1 MRSYLAPGAAERG
14 RRRGTIRG
22 EGRGGTICAERA
34 RGRAGS
40 RTCREAG
47 GQTCRRA
54 GPRTRRGAETGVYLC
69 ASPDVADITGGYFYD
84 RKPLTPSASAQNA
97 ETAARLLHLKYV
109 ERDLPRSD
117 EELREIIGSIVDE
130 VVARRQEADRLQA
143 ASSVAPRPPTWVRNR
158 RRAAILAA
166 VLALVAIA
174 AAVGLR
180 PKNEIIPDELVG
192 LWTTSQAGYTGRAF
206 RITKESITFY
216 TSPRDSTFHTLTRVR
231 SGRARMARQFDLR
244 YRGPDG
250 RHDLSFY
257 YLPADNVIQFRDQR
271 GIVWVKARD

>member
-1 MRSYLAPGAAERG
+1 MESDGNRPVKEVDTGESNIPDDELARRKRVRRQIIMDSGADPDDERL
-14 RRRGTIRG
+14 R
-22 EGRGGTICAERA
+22 EVLESERE
-34 RGRAGS
+34 S
-40 RTCREAG
+40 
-47 GQTCRRA
+47 
-54 GPRTRRGAETGVYLC
+54 
-69 ASPDVADITGGYFYD
+69 
-84 RKPLTPSASAQNA
+84 A
-97 ETAARLLHLKYV
+97 ETAAELLHLKYV

-130 VVARRQEADRLQA
+130 VVTRRQEADRLQA
-143 ASSVAPRPPTWVRNR
+143 ASSVAPSRPTWVRNR

-180 PKNEIIPDELVG
+180 PRNEIIPDELVG

-206 RITKESITFY
+206 RITKESLTFF
-216 TSPRDSTFHTLTRVR
+216 TSPRDSTFHTLTRVISR
-231 SGRARMARQFDLR
+231 RARMARQFDIR

-257 YLPADNVIQFRDQR
+257 YLPADNVIEFRDQR